1 MDNYPVISND
11 RDSILTL
18 KINYYSA
25 KGDQTELF
33 EKYRK
38 HILLNAYYEQ
48 IKDYSVSEI
57 DSFIQQHKDDNKLLW
72 NNFLMYIDLSY
83 TDKEIDEEIIERMK
97 KYNLSHYSQCYMMV
111 QCYDNKFYN
120 YMLTILPKKYHV
132 IPKLMVLIVGK
143 GEGLNRLSHIE
154 NYLEE
159 MLTASLEEL
168 NKRYFPNS
176 FEMAKH
182 YYEL

>member
-1 MDNYPVISND
+1 MDNYPVVSND

-18 KINYYSA
+18 KINYYSD

-38 HILLNAYYEQ
+38 EILLNAYYEQ

-83 TDKEIDEEIIERMK
+83 TDKEIDEEIIE
-97 KYNLSHYSQCYMMV
+97 
-111 QCYDNKFYN
+111 
-120 YMLTILPKKYHV
+120 
-132 IPKLMVLIVGK
+132 
-143 GEGLNRLSHIE
+143 
-154 NYLEE
+154 
-159 MLTASLEEL
+159 
-168 NKRYFPNS
+168 
-176 FEMAKH
+176 
-182 YYEL
+182 